1 MALVRDGLIS
11 VKTPQFDKV
20 ICPVDLVAGEYEEGT
35 AGRVDLASGPIGD
48 PELIGQINRFW
59 LTDRQPQ

>member
-20 ICPVDLVAGEYEEGT
+20 ICPVDLVAGEYEG
-35 AGRVDLASGPIGD
+35 APQVG
-48 PELIGQINRFW
+48 LILRAV
-59 LTDRQPQ
+59 LLVTPS